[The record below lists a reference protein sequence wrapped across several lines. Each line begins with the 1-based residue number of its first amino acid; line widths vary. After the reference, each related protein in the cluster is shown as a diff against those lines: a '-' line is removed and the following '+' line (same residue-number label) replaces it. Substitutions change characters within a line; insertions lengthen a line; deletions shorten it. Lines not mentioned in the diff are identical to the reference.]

1 MKTIRIGLAMLATA
15 LIAFSCSKTELNKPK
30 LPEGSLSSGAS
41 SNSVTNGI
49 CGEPVIYTLENCDHV
64 QFGTL
69 SVSNDES
76 NLNVTFTI
84 TNADY
89 KMQKAALVIGTLAH
103 VTAAT
108 NDLAWPKLPKGPNP
122 ADFSEIFK
130 PLTSGQTY
138 VFPLSNYDDCFDIS
152 AFTKIIKRD
161 PITNKPVD
169 VQYLVLA
176 SDTKTGSKKWS
187 TYVEYCKQDCPPPPC
202 GQLTT
207 YTQGGYGNDKG
218 NGAGTSYMIA
228 NFDGAF
234 PTGVTVGCASGFTMV
249 MTNSG
254 AIQIYLPSSSTPAVL
269 TQNYTDEGP
278 NTVLG
283 GQLLTLAL
291 SVGFDNYDPNFG
303 AGTQHLADMVI
314 VNGDFAGKTVGEFL
328 AIAND
333 VFGGCSTDYTPD
345 QINVAATAINENYD
359 NGTTDNGYLTCPNVR

>member
-1 MKTIRIGLAMLATA
+1 MKTIRIGVALLAIT
-15 LIAFSCSKTELNKPK
+15 LIAFSCSKTELNKPQ
-30 LPEGSLSSGAS
+30 SQALSAGALND
-41 SNSVTNGI
+41 NSVAGV
-49 CGEPVIYTLENCDHV
+49 CGEPIVYTLSDCNGL
-64 QFGTL
+64 QYGTL
-69 SVSNDES
+69 SVSNDDV
-76 NLNVTFTI
+76 NLFVTFDV
-84 TNADY
+84 TNPDY
-89 KMQKAALVIGTLAH
+89 KIQKSSLVIGTLAH

-108 NDLAWPKLPKGPNP
+108 DDVAWPKLPKGPYP
-122 ADFSEIFK
+122 PDFSNQFK
-130 PLTSGQTY
+130 PELSSYTY
-138 VFPLSNYDDCFDIS
+138 TIPLSNYESCFDIS
-152 AFTKIIKRD
+152 AFAKLLKRD
-161 PITNKPVD
+161 PVTHKPVD
-169 VQYLVLA
+169 AQFIILQ
-176 SDTKTGSKKWS
+176 SSTKTGTKKWS

-207 YTQGGYGNDKG
+207 YTQGGYGNDQG
-218 NGAGTSYMIA
+218 NGTGTAYMIA

-234 PTGVTVGCASGFTMV
+234 PGGVTVGCSGGFTMV

-254 AIQIYLPSSSTPAVL
+254 AVQTYLPSSSTPAVL
-269 TQNYTDEGP
+269 TQNYTDDGP

-314 VNGDFAGKTVGEFL
+314 ASGDFQGMTVGEFL

-359 NGTTDNGYLTCPNVR
+359 EGKVDNGFLNCPNN

>member
-15 LIAFSCSKTELNKPK
+15 LIAFSCSKTELNKPQV
-30 LPEGSLSSGAS
+30 PQSELSTGYN
-41 SNSVTNGI
+41 SNSVTDGI

-69 SVSNDES
+69 SVSNDET
-76 NLNVTFTI
+76 NLFVTFTI

-89 KMQKAALVIGTLAH
+89 KMQKSSLVLGTLAH

-108 NDLAWPKLPKGPNP
+108 DDVAWPKLPKGPYP
-122 ADFSEIFK
+122 ADYSNIFK
-130 PLTSGQTY
+130 PLVSSYTY
-138 VFPLSNYDDCFDIS
+138 TIPLANYESCFDIS
-152 AFTKIIKRD
+152 AYAKLIKRD
-161 PITNKPVD
+161 PVTNKPVD
-169 VQYLVLA
+169 VQYIILA

-187 TYVEYCKQDCPPPPC
+187 TYVEYCIQDCPPPPC
-202 GQLTT
+202 EPLKT
-207 YTQGGYGNDKG
+207 YTQGGYGNDQG

-228 NFDGAF
+228 NFDAAF
-234 PTGVTVGCASGFTMV
+234 PSGVTLGCAGGFTMV

-254 AIQIYLPSSSTPAVL
+254 AIQVYLPSSSTSAAL
-269 TQNYTDEGP
+269 TQNYTDDGP

-291 SVGFDNYDPNFG
+291 NIGFDNYDANFG
-303 AGTQHLADMVI
+303 AGTQHLEDMVI
-314 VNGDFAGKTVGEFL
+314 ASGDFAGKTVAEFM

-345 QINVAATAINENYD
+345 QINVTATAINENYD
-359 NGTTDNGYLTCPNVR
+359 NGTVDNGYLTCPNN